1 MNNDPDPPSADSAPP
16 QAPSCGCEIDL
27 QNPGHYREV
36 AARRLRPW
44 LERLVAETA
53 PEAAS
58 FAVRFTSDRELAQ
71 LNQTFRGKSGPTDVL
86 SFPGEE
92 RGHLGDVAI
101 SVATARR
108 QARELGH
115 GIERELRI
123 LTLHGLLHC
132 LGYDHERDDGTM
144 DRLEARLRAR
154 FIDDGQ
160 PS

>member
-1 MNNDPDPPSADSAPP
+1 MPSDPDPPSADSAPP
-16 QAPSCGCEIDL
+16 HPVCGCEIEL
-27 QNPGHYREV
+27 QNPGRYREV

-44 LERLVAETA
+44 LERLLGEIA
-53 PEAAS
+53 PDAAS
-58 FAVRFTSDRELAQ
+58 FAVRFTSDRELAR
-71 LNQTFRGKSGPTDVL
+71 LNQTFRGKAGPTDVL

-101 SVATARR
+101 SIVTARR

-132 LGYDHERDDGTM
+132 LGYDHERDGGTM
-144 DRLEARLRAR
+144 DRLETRLRAR
-154 FIDDGQ
+154 FIDDEQ